1 MKKIFT
7 NTVLRRLLLINLF
20 FGAAESLMIQ
30 RATFLAENGLT
41 PSQVGLIF
49 SITNIIGTFSPLI
62 GGALADRILSRYKM
76 YLISIVGFGLLLFFM
91 PLSAK
96 VRFGGMILSMI
107 FMPMLQLFHPI
118 GSTMIATC
126 SINAVYTVGSVDYS
140 YLRLWMSFGFTVA
153 NLCSSP
159 LIDAFGINA
168 PFYLSISFFLIMF
181 LLRATIRRSEIAP
194 EGEKRAAAAPGGGFK
209 TLFRNYYIL
218 SFTILAIIYAAA
230 GNCYSYVN
238 YFLKEHEID
247 ASRLGIVAGIK
258 VIGEIIVMLLLP
270 RLKQVLSL
278 SGLQVLAG
286 IFLCAELIGMLFV
299 RSLTPLLP
307 IVMLGGIGN
316 GISLSSAGLYV
327 RAMAPRGLEATA
339 QALWA
344 MGSNLGGI
352 ILSYLCG
359 RIIDTKGVL
368 ANYRFGLLL
377 EGIWVLLFVAT
388 LLIGRFVLKKPAACP
403 LFFAGK
409 ETFAGQADD

>member
-1 MKKIFT
+1 M
-7 NTVLRRLLLINLF
+7 RRLLFINLF

-30 RATFLAENGLT
+30 RATFLSANGLT
-41 PSQVGLIF
+41 PSQVGVIF

-62 GGALADRILSRYKM
+62 GGALADKVLSRYKM

-107 FMPMLQLFHPI
+107 FMPMLQIFHPI

-126 SINAVYTVGSVDYS
+126 SINAVYTVRNVDYS
-140 YLRLWMSFGFTVA
+140 FLRLWMSFGFTIA

-168 PFYLSISFFLIMF
+168 PFYLSISFFIIMF
-181 LLRATIRRSEIAP
+181 LLRSTIRKSETAP
-194 EGEKRAAAAPGGGFK
+194 ESERRAAGVSAGGGGFR

-230 GNCYSYVN
+230 GNCYTYVN
-238 YFLKEHEID
+238 YFLKENEID
-247 ASRLGIVAGIK
+247 ASRIGIVAGVK

-270 RLKQVLSL
+270 RLKHFLSL
-278 SGLQVLAG
+278 SGLQALAG
-286 IFLCAELIGMLFV
+286 IFLCAELVGMLFV
-299 RSLTPLLP
+299 KSLLPLLP

-352 ILSYLCG
+352 VLSYICG
-359 RIIDTKGVL
+359 RIIDTRGVI

-377 EGIWVLLFVAT
+377 EGLWVLLFVAT
-388 LLIGRFVLKKPAACP
+388 LLIGRYLLKKPSACP
-403 LFFAGK
+403 LFFMGK
-409 ETFAGQADD
+409 TASSDADD